1 MVTVWSPVR
10 DTETERMKDEERAWP
25 FHRNG
30 FQQDC
35 EVCAELGHLFS
46 GVRLWG
52 AASQPGDDT
61 VSIWTMAS
69 PCLQRPMLEP
79 PGWGKRAKKVFLPS
93 QSPANSWGRIFVNPH
108 LFCRGQSRK
117 STALHHWSTRMCAHF
132 TKTRSA
138 AGEIELICN
147 QSSVFKEF

>member
-52 AASQPGDDT
+52 AASQPARWWHCFNLNNGISLFAEAYVRT
-61 VSIWTMAS
+61 PRMGKESKEGLLTFTES
-69 PCLQRPMLEP
+69 SKLLGKNLRKPTSFLQRTEQ
-79 PGWGKRAKKVFLPS
+79 KEYC
-93 QSPANSWGRIFVNPH
+93 I
-108 LFCRGQSRK
+108 
-117 STALHHWSTRMCAHF
+117 TALINKNVCSFHQN
-132 TKTRSA
+132 
-138 AGEIELICN
+138 EV
-147 QSSVFKEF
+147 SSRWNWINL